1 MLNGMSALAAGQ
13 RDQPRTVEVD
23 AIAVDE
29 IWIFVRIL
37 DAGAEPDLPLVFVN
51 VFDEA
56 DDIRPTCDLILE
68 FPCAGINKVEVS
80 PAVPF
85 GHMDDLVS
93 PIQVIHEVQA
103 EVFLVIGPDEGP
115 GLLVDKVAGG
125 TRTRVDFDE
134 PEALVAAVHL
144 LVGDAAAVFGPT
156 QARNA
161 EIDWLHG
168 GFEL

>member
-1 MLNGMSALAAGQ
+1 
-13 RDQPRTVEVD
+13 
-23 AIAVDE
+23 
-29 IWIFVRIL
+29 
-37 DAGAEPDLPLVFVN
+37 
-51 VFDEA
+51 
-56 DDIRPTCDLILE
+56 
-68 FPCAGINKVEVS
+68 
-80 PAVPF
+80 
-85 GHMDDLVS
+85 MDDLFS
-93 PIQVIHEVQA
+93 PIQVIHKVQA

-134 PEALVAAVHL
+134 PEALVAAVHF

-168 GFEL
+168 GFDLPRPLDVKEIQLVGRELVSRQVVGTAVQLGPAAVAWRRLDQKDFLVIARLNTKGRQRFAVGRPVRQLIGLACFAIRA